1 MARGGIIE
9 ALTRLCRVSDALKKE
24 IAKAVVGQETT
35 VELVLTSLIAGGH
48 ILLEGVPGLGKTL
61 LVQAVARA
69 AGLLYSRVQ
78 FTPDLLPMDITG
90 SEMLDEAH
98 GHREMRFIKGP
109 VFTNVL
115 LADEI
120 NRTPPKTQSA
130 LLEAMQEKQVTS
142 YGKTHDIPSPF
153 LVMAT
158 QNPIEHEG
166 TYPLPEAQLDRFL
179 FYVKLTYPA
188 LADEVTI
195 AKSDAFGKLATI
207 SAVTDAKAILRF
219 QEAAAEMPVSQSV
232 AEYAVSLVRGLR
244 PETAEHPKV
253 KSFVS
258 YGPGP
263 RASQHLV
270 IAAKAFAA
278 VNGRDAVT
286 KKEIDAV
293 LPAVLRHRIIINFQG
308 LAEGHGFEDV
318 LSWGHG
324 KR

>member
-1 MARGGIIE
+1 MARGVIE
-9 ALTRLCRVSDALKKE
+9 ELTRLCRVSEALKKE
-24 IAKAVVGQETT
+24 IAKAVVGQDDTIA
-35 VELVLTSLIAGGH
+35 LVLTSLIAGGH
-48 ILLEGVPGLGKTL
+48 VLLEGVPGLGKTL

-69 AGLLYSRVQ
+69 AGLTYSRVQ
-78 FTPDLLPMDITG
+78 FTPDLLPQDITG

-98 GHREMRFIKGP
+98 GRREMRFVKGP

-130 LLEAMQEKQVTS
+130 LLEAMQERQVTS
-142 YGKTHDIPSPF
+142 YGKTHDLPAPF

-179 FYVKLTYPA
+179 FYIKLTYPL
-188 LADEVTI
+188 LADEVAI
-195 AKSDAFGKLATI
+195 AKKDAFGNLAKIT
-207 SAVTDAKAILRF
+207 AVTDAKAVIRF
-219 QEAAAEMPVSQSV
+219 QESVSEMPVGQSV
-232 AEYAVSLVRGLR
+232 AEYAVSLVRALR
-244 PETAEHPKV
+244 PDSAEHAKV
-253 KSFVS
+253 KAFVS

-263 RASQHLV
+263 RASQHLI
-270 IAAKAFAA
+270 IAAKAYAA
-278 VNGRDAVT
+278 ITGADAVT

-293 LPAVLRHRIIINFQG
+293 MPAVLRHRIIINFQG
-308 LAEGHGFEDV
+308 LAEGHRFEDV
-318 LSWGHG
+318 LAWGHG